1 MQEYIDFARGNPL
14 LFLGFFAVLGLIIWT
29 EIGRIGRKYNML
41 PVSKA
46 VRLMNDDN
54 TIVVDV
60 RDESEVE
67 DGVIQGAK
75 HIPLANLDTR
85 IGELDK
91 FKSAPIVVY
100 CRTGNRSGGAC
111 KTLAT
116 AGFENVN
123 NLEGG
128 IMAWETA
135 SLPLAKR

>member
-1 MQEYIDFARGNPL
+1 MQEYLDFVRSNPL

-29 EIGRIGRKYNML
+29 ELGRIGRKYTML
-41 PVSKA
+41 PVNNA
-46 VRLMNDDN
+46 VRLMNDDK

-60 RDESEVE
+60 REDNEVE

-75 HIPLANLDTR
+75 HIPLANLQTR
-85 IGELDK
+85 IGELEK
-91 FKSAPIVVY
+91 FKSDPIVVY

-111 KTLAT
+111 KTLTT

>member
-1 MQEYIDFARGNPL
+1 MQEYLEFARTNPL

-29 EIGRIGRKYNML
+29 EYGRFSRKYKML
-41 PVSKA
+41 PVNNA
-46 VRLMNDDN
+46 VRLINDDK

-60 RDESEVE
+60 RDDSEVE
-67 DGVIQGAK
+67 SGRIQGAK
-75 HIPLANLDTR
+75 HIPLGSFDTR

-91 FKSAPIVVY
+91 FKSDPIVVY

-111 KTLAT
+111 KALTA
-116 AGFENVN
+116 AGFQNVN

-128 IMAWETA
+128 LVAWETA

>member
-1 MQEYIDFARGNPL
+1 MQEYLDFARANPL

-29 EIGRIGRKYNML
+29 EYGRLSRKYKML
-41 PVSKA
+41 PVSNA
-46 VRLMNDDN
+46 VRLMNDDK

-60 RDESEVE
+60 RDDSEIE

-75 HIPLANLDTR
+75 HIPLANLTTR

-111 KTLAT
+111 KTLTA

-128 IMAWETA
+128 LMAWESA

>member
-1 MQEYIDFARGNPL
+1 MQEYLDFARANPL
-14 LFLGFFAVLGLIIWT
+14 LFLGFAAVLGLIIWT
-29 EIGRIGRKYNML
+29 EYGRIGRKYIMR

-46 VRLMNDDN
+46 VRLINDEK
-54 TIVVDV
+54 TIIVDV
-60 RDESEVE
+60 RDDNEIE
-67 DGVIQGAK
+67 DGIIQGAK
-75 HIPLANLDTR
+75 HIPLANLNTR

-111 KTLAT
+111 KTLTT

>member
-1 MQEYIDFARGNPL
+1 MQEYLDFARNNPL

-29 EIGRIGRKYNML
+29 ELGRLGRKHNML
-41 PVSKA
+41 PVNNA
-46 VRLMNDDN
+46 VRLMNDDK
-54 TIVVDV
+54 TIIVDV
-60 RDESEVE
+60 RDDSEVE
-67 DGVIQGAK
+67 SGVIQGAK
-75 HIPLANLDTR
+75 HIPLANLATR
-85 IGELDK
+85 LSELEK
-91 FKSAPIVVY
+91 FKSAPIIVY

-111 KTLAT
+111 KTLTT

>member
-1 MQEYIDFARGNPL
+1 MQEYLDFARNNPL

-29 EIGRIGRKYNML
+29 ELGRVGRKHNIL
-41 PVSKA
+41 PVNNA
-46 VRLMNDDN
+46 VRLMNDDK
-54 TIVVDV
+54 TVIIDV
-60 RDESEVE
+60 RDDSEVE
-67 DGVIQGAK
+67 GGVIQEAK
-75 HIPLANLDTR
+75 HIPLANLSTR
-85 IGELDK
+85 LGELEK
-91 FKSAPIVVY
+91 FKSAPIIVY

-111 KTLAT
+111 KTLTT

>member
-1 MQEYIDFARGNPL
+1 MQEYLDFARTNPL

-29 EIGRIGRKYNML
+29 EYGRLSRKYTML
-41 PVSKA
+41 PVSNA
-46 VRLMNDDN
+46 VRLMNDDK

-60 RDESEVE
+60 RDESEIA

-75 HIPLANLDTR
+75 HIPLANLETR
-85 IGELDK
+85 MSELEK
-91 FKSAPIVVY
+91 FKSSPIVVY
-100 CRTGNRSGGAC
+100 CKTGNRSGGAC
-111 KTLAT
+111 KTLTA

>member
-1 MQEYIDFARGNPL
+1 MQEYLEFARTNPL

-29 EIGRIGRKYNML
+29 EYGRLSRKYKML
-41 PVSKA
+41 PVNNA
-46 VRLMNDDN
+46 VRLMNDDK
-54 TIVVDV
+54 TVVVDV
-60 RDESEVE
+60 RDDSEVE

-75 HIPLANLDTR
+75 HIPLGNLTTR

-111 KTLAT
+111 KTLTA
-116 AGFENVN
+116 AGFEDVN

-128 IMAWETA
+128 LVAWETA

>member
-1 MQEYIDFARGNPL
+1 MQEYIDFARVNPL

-29 EIGRIGRKYNML
+29 EYGRIGRKYNML
-41 PVSKA
+41 PVSNA
-46 VRLMNDDN
+46 VRLMNDDK
-54 TIVVDV
+54 TIVVDI
-60 RDESEVE
+60 RDDSEVE

-75 HIPLANLDTR
+75 HIPLANLETR

-100 CRTGNRSGGAC
+100 CKTGNRSGGAC
-111 KTLAT
+111 KTLT
-116 AGFENVN
+116 NAGFENVN